1 MKKKLLLWLTVG
13 SALLLSGCSSTFSS
27 SYTSRVATI
36 ENRDIASSAMSADM
50 EADFSKIVT
59 AKSEPQQTKADAVL
73 NAQYKCIMENKIDI
87 IVDPIYKVTIVENG
101 AKYVVELTGYAGYY
115 KKAATSNPVEEMKNY
130 KVEDIEK
137 YKLLTD
143 PGFYQ
148 YYYNKDS
155 KRQGDVTNYY
165 INGKGGSAPS
175 SYYSVPEPAQEVK
188 SSAVIRPSVSQQ
200 QMNNAMSH
208 DYNYF
213 YKKAKRERNAGI
225 SLTWIGM
232 LVGAACGGC
241 IAAID
246 DPDYTS
252 KLIACSTL
260 CGVGGLT
267 MFAGTYMWC
276 AGSAKMKQVRKMSN
290 VAFNLGANSNG
301 LGLGVTF

>member
-1 MKKKLLLWLTVG
+1 MKKKLLLWLTAG
-13 SALLLSGCSSTFSS
+13 SALLLSGCSSTLTST
-27 SYTSRVATI
+27 YTSRVASI
-36 ENRDIASSAMSADM
+36 EDRSIQSSSMRADM
-50 EADFSKIVT
+50 EADFSKVVT
-59 AKSEPQQTKADAVL
+59 AKSDPQQYKADAVL
-73 NAQYKCIMENKIDI
+73 NAQYKCIMENKIDVV
-87 IVDPIYKVTIVENG
+87 VDPIYKVTTVEDG

-115 KKAATSNPVEEMKNY
+115 KKSEADPVEDVKNY
-130 KVEDIEK
+130 KIEDIEK

-143 PGFYQ
+143 PSFYQ

-155 KRQGDVTNYY
+155 KSQGDVTNYY
-165 INGKGGSAPS
+165 INGKSGNAPS
-175 SYYSVPEPAQEVK
+175 SYYSVPEPVQERE
-188 SSAVIRPSVSQQ
+188 SSAVIRQSISQQ

-213 YKKAKRERNAGI
+213 FKKAKRERNAGI
-225 SLTWIGM
+225 GLTWVGM

-241 IAAID
+241 IAATNTD
-246 DPDYTS
+246 
-252 KLIACSTL
+252 KELIACSTL

-290 VAFNLGANSNG
+290 VAFNLGANSSG

>member
-1 MKKKLLLWLTVG
+1 MKKKLLLWLAAG

-143 PGFYQ
+143 PEFYQ

-155 KRQGDVTNYY
+155 KGQGDVTNYY
-165 INGKGGSAPS
+165 INGKGGNAPS
-175 SYYSVPEPAQEVK
+175 SYYSVPEPAQEKK
-188 SSAVIRPSVSQQ
+188 SSTVIRPSVSQQ

-225 SLTWIGM
+225 CLTCLGTAICLGM
-232 LVGAACGGC
+232 GLPMGLCSKTDAQEITGWTFCG
-241 IAAID
+241 I
-246 DPDYTS
+246 
-252 KLIACSTL
+252 
-260 CGVGGLT
+260 GGLSAFIGSYT
-267 MFAGTYMWC
+267 WC
-276 AGSAKMKQVRKMSN
+276 SGSAKMKQVRKMSN
-290 VAFNLGANSNG
+290 VAFNIGANSNG
-301 LGLGVTF
+301 IGLGMNF